1 MKRFLQ
7 IMSLERQ
14 LNFLVMLYKKV
25 MDLQGGMI
33 IKSLQGKGYIQSS
46 VIDKKYKIHGN
57 QEYTCII
64 DDSYMKSKMECGVGL
79 LNLQL
84 IT

>member
-1 MKRFLQ
+1 
-7 IMSLERQ
+7 
-14 LNFLVMLYKKV
+14 
-25 MDLQGGMI
+25 MI

-46 VIDKKYKIHGN
+46 AIDKKYKIHGN

-84 IT
+84 TT